1 MARLRQSLLAV
12 KNFLSVPNDPSQ
24 PLTRF
29 DLIRLKNWMLVGIFL
44 ANTVAKVLMDYFL
57 FRGGP
62 LPSAEA
68 MQFVGPFGDAFR
80 FIFFLLG
87 IVIFVFI
94 YERPLRQTLND
105 IYHNRITPPETIEA
119 ARRRLL
125 NEPFYMTALNLCIWI
140 LAAFFFAYC
149 FKIFGEPRPVVLRIF
164 LISLNTGLVTAVMCF
179 FLLEHVSQRHIS
191 RFFFPEGGLYN
202 TSKTIRM
209 RIFIRFIALLFAC
222 NIIPLLSFI
231 QLSYLSEP
239 GPRDTAFVLQ
249 EMRTAI
255 LTNSIFFI
263 VVGLSVTQFVI
274 ANFAVPLR
282 EIIQVLKDVHSGNF
296 DRNVIVRSND
306 EIGYTGDV
314 VNEMVTGLKERDRMR
329 QSLFLARE
337 VQQNLLPA
345 ANPKIEGLDIAG
357 SSIYCDETGGDY
369 YDFIIKDGD
378 QDAQI
383 GIAIGDVSG
392 HGISSALLMAAVRS
406 SLRQR
411 SSLPGSAAEII
422 SDVNRQLVG
431 DVEDSGQFV
440 TMFYMTLDPVKKQL
454 QYVRAGHDPA
464 IFYDPDT
471 DAFEELGGTGMA
483 LGVEKNWNV
492 KAHTITAL
500 QNGHIIFLSTD
511 GIWEA
516 RNPQGEMFGKEPIYD
531 IIRNNS
537 SLSANEILNA
547 MTASLKSFQQGAK
560 IEDDITLVIV
570 KICE

>member
-1 MARLRQSLLAV
+1 MARFRRSLSAA
-12 KNFLSVPNDPSQ
+12 KNFLSIPNDPFQ

-29 DLIRLKNWMLVGIFL
+29 DLIRLKNWMLLGIFL
-44 ANTVAKVLMDYFL
+44 ANGVAYILMDNFL

-62 LPSAEA
+62 LPSAESL
-68 MQFVGPFGDAFR
+68 QWVSPFGDAFR
-80 FIFFLLG
+80 GIFFLLG
-87 IVIFVFI
+87 IILFVFI
-94 YERPLRQTLND
+94 YELPIRRTLND
-105 IYHNRITPPETIEA
+105 IYHNRTTPPETIEA

-125 NEPFYMTALNLCIWI
+125 NEPFYMMALNLCIWI
-140 LAAFFFAYC
+140 LAAFFFAYL
-149 FKIFGEPRPVVLRIF
+149 FKIFGEPRPVVFRIF

-179 FLLEHVSQRHIS
+179 FLLEHVSQKHIS

-202 TSKTIRM
+202 TSKTIRI

-222 NIIPLLSFI
+222 NIIPLLSFM

-239 GPRDTAFVLQ
+239 GSQDTGVVLR

-282 EIIQVLKDVHSGNF
+282 EIIQVLKEVRSGNF
-296 DRNVIVRSND
+296 DRKVIVRSND

-314 VNEMVTGLKERDRMR
+314 VNEMATGLKERDHMR

-369 YDFIIKDGD
+369 YDFIIRDGD
-378 QDAQI
+378 HDAQI
-383 GIAIGDVSG
+383 SIAIGDVSG

-440 TMFYMTLDPVKKQL
+440 TMFYMMLDPIKKHL

-464 IFYDPDT
+464 ILYDPDT
-471 DAFEELGGTGMA
+471 GTFKELGGTGMA
-483 LGVEKNWNV
+483 LGVDKSWNV
-492 KAHTITAL
+492 RAHTIPAL

-516 RNPQGEMFGKEPIYD
+516 RNPHGEMFGKEPIYD
-531 IIRNNS
+531 LIRNNS
-537 SLSANEILNA
+537 SLSANQILNA
-547 MTASLKSFQQGAK
+547 MIESLKSFQQGAK
-560 IEDDITLVIV
+560 IEDDITLVII